1 MSDPGTQQPKVAL
14 TASYHWLLARRYF
27 GSRSNPRLPS
37 LTSTLSILAVALGV
51 TAMIIVL
58 AVMGGFENDLRDKIV
73 GTKAHVLVSSGSGD
87 DLGEVGPLLA
97 AIRTLPEVKGA
108 SAYLESDMMMSS
120 NVSYSGIVLRGI
132 DWQETAE
139 TSGLLKTIRAGEIS
153 WLDNPDKARRR
164 QLWPPPS
171 GSGEGSGSGDG
182 SGMENY
188 RRLRQRADEAMQKLE
203 AANEELEKLRLRME
217 GRAEASG
224 SDEAEASGAMPPLPG
239 MEQGGMPPLPGMEQG
254 GMPPLPGMEQGGM
267 PPLPGMEQGGVVPS
281 EPPVSL
287 PGCAVGTELADAL
300 GLDVGDAVNLIDPE
314 GDIGPTGFIPRS
326 RPFRVVAIFYTGLY
340 EYDSRLVFTK
350 LDVARGLLRVGP
362 EVASGVEVRG
372 QNLDDATALRDAVLA
387 RIADLGRKDLKAADW
402 KELNRNLF
410 QALRL
415 EKIAMYFVMSITI
428 VVASFAVVCVL
439 LMIVIEKRREI
450 AIVKSMGAGAAD
462 ISLIFRLLGGHIA
475 IIGTAVGL
483 GMGLLAILYLMTIG
497 IPLDPNVYYI
507 SRLPVSVEA
516 TEIIA
521 VVVAALL
528 LGFAATIQ
536 PAREAAR
543 LDPVS
548 ALRHD
553 D

>member
-27 GSRSNPRLPS
+27 SSRNNPRLPS
-37 LTSTLSILAVALGV
+37 LTSSLSILAVALGV

-254 GMPPLPGMEQGGM
+254 GMPPLPGMEQGG
-267 PPLPGMEQGGVVPS
+267 VVPS

-372 QNLDDATALRDAVLA
+372 QNLDDATELRDAVLA

>member
-1 MSDPGTQQPKVAL
+1 MSDQGTQQPKVAL

-37 LTSTLSILAVALGV
+37 LTSTLSILAVSLGV

-87 DLGEVGPLLA
+87 DMGNVAPLLA
-97 AIRTLPEVKGA
+97 SLRQLPEVKGA

-153 WLDNPDKARRR
+153 WLDSPDKARRR

-171 GSGEGSGSGDG
+171 GSGDGSGSGEG
-182 SGMENY
+182 SGMANY

-224 SDEAEASGAMPPLPG
+224 AAEVEASGAMPPLPG
-239 MEQGGMPPLPGMEQG
+239 MEQAGMPPLPGMEQG
-254 GMPPLPGMEQGGM
+254 GMPPLPGMEKS
-267 PPLPGMEQGGVVPS
+267 GVSPS

-372 QNLDDATALRDAVLA
+372 QNLDDATELRDAVSA
-387 RIADLGRKDLKAADW
+387 SIASLGRKDLKAADW
-402 KELNRNLF
+402 KELTRNLF

-507 SRLPVSVEA
+507 DRLPVSVEA

-536 PAREAAR
+536 PARDAAR

>member
-37 LTSTLSILAVALGV
+37 LTSTLSILAVSLGV

-87 DLGEVGPLLA
+87 DMGNVAPLLA
-97 AIRTLPEVKGA
+97 ALRQLPEVKGA

-171 GSGEGSGSGDG
+171 GSGDGSGSGEG
-182 SGMENY
+182 SGMANY

-203 AANEELEKLRLRME
+203 AANEELERLRLRME
-217 GRAEASG
+217 GRADASG
-224 SDEAEASGAMPPLPG
+224 QPEVEASGAMPPLPG
-239 MEQGGMPPLPGMEQG
+239 MEQAGMPPLPGMEQG
-254 GMPPLPGMEQGGM
+254 EM
-267 PPLPGMEQGGVVPS
+267 PPLPGMEQGGVAPS

-372 QNLDDATALRDAVLA
+372 QNLDDATALRDAVSA
-387 RIADLGRKDLKAADW
+387 RITSLGRSDLKAADW

-450 AIVKSMGAGAAD
+450 AIVKSMGAGSAD

-507 SRLPVSVEA
+507 DRLPVSVEA
-516 TEIIA
+516 VEIIA

>member
-1 MSDPGTQQPKVAL
+1 MTVPETQGPKAAL

-27 GSRSNPRLPS
+27 SSRTNPRLPS
-37 LTSTLSILAVALGV
+37 LTSALSILAVALGV

-87 DLGEVGPLLA
+87 DLDDATALLA
-97 AIRTLPEVKGA
+97 ELRKLPEVKGA

-132 DWQETAE
+132 DWKQTAE

-153 WLDNPDKARRR
+153 WLDTPDKARRR
-164 QLWPPPS
+164 TLWPVPP
-171 GSGEGSGSGDG
+171 EGSAEGSAEG

-188 RRLRQRADEAMQKLE
+188 RRLKERAEAAMKKLE
-203 AANEELEKLRLRME
+203 AANAELDRLQRRME

-224 SDEAEASGAMPPLPG
+224 SAEPVAEASGAMPPLPG
-239 MEQGGMPPLPGMEQG
+239 MEEAAMPPLPGMEKGSLQ
-254 GMPPLPGMEQGGM
+254 
-267 PPLPGMEQGGVVPS
+267 PS
-281 EPPVSL
+281 APPVSL

-340 EYDSRLVFTK
+340 EYDSRLVFTN

-362 EVASGVEVRG
+362 GMASGIEVRG
-372 QNLDDATALRDAVLA
+372 QNLDDATALRDAVAA
-387 RIADLGRKDLKAADW
+387 RLTALGRTTLRAADW

-462 ISLIFRLLGGHIA
+462 IGLIFRLLGGHIA
-475 IIGTAVGL
+475 IIGTVVGL
-483 GMGLLAILYLMTIG
+483 AMGLLAILYLMTIG

-507 SRLPVSVEA
+507 DRLPVSVEA

-521 VVVAALL
+521 VVFAALL
-528 LGFAATIQ
+528 LGFGATIQ

>member
-1 MSDPGTQQPKVAL
+1 MTEPGTQQPKVAL

-27 GSRSNPRLPS
+27 GSRNNPRLPS
-37 LTSTLSILAVALGV
+37 LTSTLSILAVSLGV

-87 DLGEVGPLLA
+87 DLGEVGQLLA
-97 AIRTLPEVKGA
+97 SLRTLPEVKGA

-132 DWQETAE
+132 DWKETAE

-171 GSGEGSGSGDG
+171 GSGDGSGSGEG
-182 SGMENY
+182 SGMANY
-188 RRLRQRADEAMQKLE
+188 RRLRQRADEAMKKLE

-224 SDEAEASGAMPPLPG
+224 VAEVEASGAMPPLPG

-254 GMPPLPGMEQGGM
+254 GMPPLPGMEQGGV
-267 PPLPGMEQGGVVPS
+267 GPS

-372 QNLDDATALRDAVLA
+372 QNLDDATALRDAVSA
-387 RIADLGRKDLKAADW
+387 KITSLGRTDLKAADW

-507 SRLPVSVEA
+507 DRLPVSVEA

>member
-1 MSDPGTQQPKVAL
+1 MTEPAEQESKPTL

-27 GSRSNPRLPS
+27 SSRANPRLPS
-37 LTSTLSILAVALGV
+37 LTSALSILAVGLGV

-73 GTKAHVLVSSGSGD
+73 GTKAHVLVSAGSGD
-87 DLGEVGPLLA
+87 DLSGVPELLSDL
-97 AIRTLPEVKGA
+97 RKLPEVRGA

-132 DWQETAE
+132 EWKETAE

-153 WLDNPDKARRR
+153 WLDTPDKARRHA
-164 QLWPPPS
+164 LWPGPGA

-188 RRLRQRADEAMQKLE
+188 RRLKARADAAMAKLE
-203 AANEELEKLRLRME
+203 AANAELERLRKRME
-217 GRAEASG
+217 QGEGSAVAEASG
-224 SDEAEASGAMPPLPG
+224 VMPPLPGTEEAAMPPLPG
-239 MEQGGMPPLPGMEQG
+239 MEEAAMPPLPGMEEAG
-254 GMPPLPGMEQGGM
+254 TAPL
-267 PPLPGMEQGGVVPS
+267 LPE
-281 EPPVSL
+281 VSL

-340 EYDSRLVFTK
+340 EYDSRLVFTA

-362 EVASGVEVRG
+362 DAASGIEVRG
-372 QNLDDATALRDAVLA
+372 QDLDGATRLRDAVAARLA
-387 RIADLGRKDLKAADW
+387 ATGHRSLKAADW

-450 AIVKSMGAGAAD
+450 AIVKSMGASAAD
-462 ISLIFRLLGGHIA
+462 IGLVFRLLGGHIA
-475 IIGTAVGL
+475 LIGTAFGL

-507 SRLPVSVEA
+507 DRLPVSVEA
-516 TEIIA
+516 AEIIA

-528 LGFAATIQ
+528 LGVAATIQ

>member
-1 MSDPGTQQPKVAL
+1 MSDPGTQQPKAAL

-27 GSRSNPRLPS
+27 SSRNNPRLPS

-132 DWQETAE
+132 DWKETAE

-188 RRLRQRADEAMQKLE
+188 RRLRQRADEAMKKLE

-224 SDEAEASGAMPPLPG
+224 SAEAEASGAMPPLPG
-239 MEQGGMPPLPGMEQG
+239 MEQAEMPSLPGMEQGAMPPLPGTEQGAMPPLPGMEQRV
-254 GMPPLPGMEQGGM
+254 E
-267 PPLPGMEQGGVVPS
+267 PS
-281 EPPVSL
+281 TPPVSL

-372 QNLDDATALRDAVLA
+372 QNLDDATALRDAVSA
-387 RIADLGRKDLKAADW
+387 RIAGLGRTDLKAADW

-507 SRLPVSVEA
+507 DRLPVSVEA
-516 TEIIA
+516 VEIIA

>member
-27 GSRSNPRLPS
+27 SSRNNPRLPS

-239 MEQGGMPPLPGMEQG
+239 MEQGGMPPLPGMEK
-254 GMPPLPGMEQGGM
+254 GGM

-372 QNLDDATALRDAVLA
+372 QNLDDATELRDAVLA

>member
-1 MSDPGTQQPKVAL
+1 MSDQGTQQPKAAL
-14 TASYHWLLARRYF
+14 TSSYHWLLARRYF

-37 LTSTLSILAVALGV
+37 LTSTLSILAVSLGV

-97 AIRTLPEVKGA
+97 ALRSLPEVKGA

-153 WLDNPDKARRR
+153 WLDSPDKARRR

-171 GSGEGSGSGDG
+171 GSGDGSGSGEG

-224 SDEAEASGAMPPLPG
+224 AAEVEASGAMPPLPG
-239 MEQGGMPPLPGMEQG
+239 MEQAGMPPLPGMEQG
-254 GMPPLPGMEQGGM
+254 GMPPLPGMEK
-267 PPLPGMEQGGVVPS
+267 GGVAPS

-372 QNLDDATALRDAVLA
+372 QNLDDATELRDAVSA
-387 RIADLGRKDLKAADW
+387 SIASLGRKDLKAADW

-507 SRLPVSVEA
+507 DRLPVSVEA

>member
-1 MSDPGTQQPKVAL
+1 MTEPGTQQPKVAL

-27 GSRSNPRLPS
+27 GSRNNPRLPS

-87 DLGEVGPLLA
+87 DMGDVAPLLA
-97 AIRTLPEVKGA
+97 SLRQLPEVKGA

-153 WLDNPDKARRR
+153 WLDSPDKARRR

-171 GSGEGSGSGDG
+171 GSGDGSGSGEG
-182 SGMENY
+182 SGMANY

-224 SDEAEASGAMPPLPG
+224 AAEVEASGAMPPLPG
-239 MEQGGMPPLPGMEQG
+239 MEQAGMPPLPGMEQA
-254 GMPPLPGMEQGGM
+254 GM

-372 QNLDDATALRDAVLA
+372 QNLDDATELRDAVSA
-387 RIADLGRKDLKAADW
+387 SIASLGRTDLKAADW

-507 SRLPVSVEA
+507 DRLPVSVEA

>member
-1 MSDPGTQQPKVAL
+1 MSDPGTQQPKAAL

-27 GSRSNPRLPS
+27 SSRNNPRLPS

-132 DWQETAE
+132 DWKETAE

-188 RRLRQRADEAMQKLE
+188 RRLRQRADEAMKKLE

-224 SDEAEASGAMPPLPG
+224 SAEAEASGAMPPLPG
-239 MEQGGMPPLPGMEQG
+239 MEQAEMPSLPGMEQGAMPPLPGMEQG
-254 GMPPLPGMEQGGM
+254 AMPPLPGMEQRA
-267 PPLPGMEQGGVVPS
+267 EPS
-281 EPPVSL
+281 TPPVSL

-372 QNLDDATALRDAVLA
+372 QNLDDATALRDAVSA
-387 RIADLGRKDLKAADW
+387 RIAGLGRTDLKAADW

-507 SRLPVSVEA
+507 DRLPVSVEA
-516 TEIIA
+516 VEIIA

>member
-254 GMPPLPGMEQGGM
+254 G
-267 PPLPGMEQGGVVPS
+267 VVPS

-372 QNLDDATALRDAVLA
+372 QNLDDATELRDAVVA

>member
-1 MSDPGTQQPKVAL
+1 MK
-14 TASYHWLLARRYF
+14 
-27 GSRSNPRLPS
+27 
-37 LTSTLSILAVALGV
+37 
-51 TAMIIVL
+51 
-58 AVMGGFENDLRDKIV
+58 
-73 GTKAHVLVSSGSGD
+73 
-87 DLGEVGPLLA
+87 
-97 AIRTLPEVKGA
+97 
-108 SAYLESDMMMSS
+108 
-120 NVSYSGIVLRGI
+120 
-132 DWQETAE
+132 
-139 TSGLLKTIRAGEIS
+139 
-153 WLDNPDKARRR
+153 
-164 QLWPPPS
+164 
-171 GSGEGSGSGDG
+171 
-182 SGMENY
+182 
-188 RRLRQRADEAMQKLE
+188 KLE

-224 SDEAEASGAMPPLPG
+224 SAEAEASGAMPPLPG
-239 MEQGGMPPLPGMEQG
+239 MEQAEMPSLPGMEQGAMPPLPGMEQG
-254 GMPPLPGMEQGGM
+254 AMPPLPGMEQRA
-267 PPLPGMEQGGVVPS
+267 EPS
-281 EPPVSL
+281 TPPVSL

-372 QNLDDATALRDAVLA
+372 QNLDDATALRDAVSA
-387 RIADLGRKDLKAADW
+387 RIAGLGRTDLKAADW

-507 SRLPVSVEA
+507 DRLPVSVEA
-516 TEIIA
+516 VEIIA

>member
-1 MSDPGTQQPKVAL
+1 MTGPETQEPKAAL
-14 TASYHWLLARRYF
+14 TSSYHWLLARRYF
-27 GSRSNPRLPS
+27 SSRTSPRLPS
-37 LTSTLSILAVALGV
+37 LTSTLSILAVSLGV

-73 GTKAHVLVSSGSGD
+73 GTKAHVLISSGSGD
-87 DLGEVGPLLA
+87 DMGDVA
-97 AIRTLPEVKGA
+97 ALMTALRDLPEVKGA

-132 DWQETAE
+132 DWKQTAE

-153 WLDNPDKARRR
+153 WLDTPDKARRR
-164 QLWPPPS
+164 ALWPGPAG
-171 GSGEGSGSGDG
+171 GSGEGSAEG

-188 RRLRQRADEAMQKLE
+188 RQLKERAEAAMQKLE
-203 AANEELEKLRLRME
+203 AANAELERLQARME
-217 GRAEASG
+217 GREEG
-224 SDEAEASGAMPPLPG
+224 SAAAEASGAMPPLPG
-239 MEQGGMPPLPGMEQG
+239 MEEAAMPPLPGTEEAAMPALPGMEQG
-254 GMPPLPGMEQGGM
+254 GLQ
-267 PPLPGMEQGGVVPS
+267 PS
-281 EPPVSL
+281 APPVSL

-340 EYDSRLVFTK
+340 EYDSRLVFTN

-372 QNLDDATALRDAVLA
+372 QNLDDATALRDAVAA
-387 RIADLGRKDLKAADW
+387 RLTNLGRSDLKAADW

-462 ISLIFRLLGGHIA
+462 IALIFRLLGGHIA
-475 IIGTAVGL
+475 IIGTIAGL
-483 GMGLLAILYLMTIG
+483 AMGLLAILYLMTIG

-507 SRLPVSVEA
+507 DRLPVSVEA
-516 TEIIA
+516 AEIIA
-521 VVVAALL
+521 VVFAALL

>member
-1 MSDPGTQQPKVAL
+1 MSDPGTQQPKAVL

-27 GSRSNPRLPS
+27 SSRNNPRLPS

-132 DWQETAE
+132 DWKETAE

-153 WLDNPDKARRR
+153 WLDSPDKARRR

-224 SDEAEASGAMPPLPG
+224 SDEAEASG
-239 MEQGGMPPLPGMEQG
+239 GMPPLPGMEQG
-254 GMPPLPGMEQGGM
+254 GMP
-267 PPLPGMEQGGVVPS
+267 S
-281 EPPVSL
+281 SPPVSL

-326 RPFRVVAIFYTGLY
+326 RPFRVVAVFYTGLY

-462 ISLIFRLLGGHIA
+462 ISLIFRILGGHIA

-507 SRLPVSVEA
+507 DRLPVSVEA
-516 TEIIA
+516 VEIIA

-528 LGFAATIQ
+528 LGLAATIQ

>member
-1 MSDPGTQQPKVAL
+1 MSDPGTQQPKAAL

-27 GSRSNPRLPS
+27 SSRNNPRLPS

-132 DWQETAE
+132 DWKETAE

-188 RRLRQRADEAMQKLE
+188 RRLRQRADEAMKKLE

-224 SDEAEASGAMPPLPG
+224 SAEAEASGAMPPLPG
-239 MEQGGMPPLPGMEQG
+239 MEQAEMPSLPGMEQGAMPPLPGTEQGAMPPLPGMEQRA
-254 GMPPLPGMEQGGM
+254 E
-267 PPLPGMEQGGVVPS
+267 PS
-281 EPPVSL
+281 TPPVSL

-372 QNLDDATALRDAVLA
+372 QNLDDATALRDAVSA
-387 RIADLGRKDLKAADW
+387 RIAGLGRTDLKAADW

-497 IPLDPNVYYI
+497 IPLDSNVYYI
-507 SRLPVSVEA
+507 DRLPVSVEA
-516 TEIIA
+516 VEIIA

>member
-1 MSDPGTQQPKVAL
+1 MSHPGTQQPKAAL

-27 GSRSNPRLPS
+27 SSRNNPRLPS
-37 LTSTLSILAVALGV
+37 LTSSLSILAVALGV

-132 DWQETAE
+132 DWKETAE

-171 GSGEGSGSGDG
+171 GSGEDSGSGDG

-188 RRLRQRADEAMQKLE
+188 RRLRQRADEAMKKLE

-224 SDEAEASGAMPPLPG
+224 SAEAEASGAMPPLPG
-239 MEQGGMPPLPGMEQG
+239 MEQGAMPPLPGIEQGAMPPLPGMEQRS
-254 GMPPLPGMEQGGM
+254 E
-267 PPLPGMEQGGVVPS
+267 PS
-281 EPPVSL
+281 TPPVSL

-372 QNLDDATALRDAVLA
+372 QNLDDATALRDAVSA
-387 RIADLGRKDLKAADW
+387 RIAGLGRKDLKAADW

-462 ISLIFRLLGGHIA
+462 ISLIFRILGGHIA
-475 IIGTAVGL
+475 IIGIAVGL

-507 SRLPVSVEA
+507 DRLPVSVEA
-516 TEIIA
+516 VEIIA

>member
-1 MSDPGTQQPKVAL
+1 MTEPGTQQPKVAL

-27 GSRSNPRLPS
+27 GSRNNPRLPS
-37 LTSTLSILAVALGV
+37 LTSTLSILAVSLGV

-87 DLGEVGPLLA
+87 DLGDVGPLLA

-132 DWQETAE
+132 DWKETAE

-171 GSGEGSGSGDG
+171 GSGDGSGSGEG
-182 SGMENY
+182 SGMANY

-224 SDEAEASGAMPPLPG
+224 AAEVEASGGMPPLPGMEQAEMPPLPG
-239 MEQGGMPPLPGMEQG
+239 MEQGGMPPLPGMEK
-254 GMPPLPGMEQGGM
+254 
-267 PPLPGMEQGGVVPS
+267 GGVAPS

-314 GDIGPTGFIPRS
+314 GDISATGFMPRS

-372 QNLDDATALRDAVLA
+372 QNLDDATALRDAVSA
-387 RIADLGRKDLKAADW
+387 RITSLGRTDLKAADW

-507 SRLPVSVEA
+507 DRLPVSVEA

>member
-1 MSDPGTQQPKVAL
+1 MTEPGAQEPKPAL

-27 GSRSNPRLPS
+27 SSRANPRLPS
-37 LTSTLSILAVALGV
+37 LTSALSILAVGLGV

-73 GTKAHVLVSSGSGD
+73 GTKAHVLVSAGSGE
-87 DLGEVGPLLA
+87 DLTGVPELLA
-97 AIRTLPEVKGA
+97 DLRRLPEVRGA

-132 DWQETAE
+132 DWKQTAE

-153 WLDNPDKARRR
+153 WLDTPDKARRHA
-164 QLWPPPS
+164 LWPGP
-171 GSGEGSGSGDG
+171 GDGSGSGDGSGAG

-188 RRLRQRADEAMQKLE
+188 RRLKARAEAAMAKLE
-203 AANEELEKLRLRME
+203 AANAELERLRQRME
-217 GRAEASG
+217 QGEGSAPSEASG
-224 SDEAEASGAMPPLPG
+224 GMPPLPGMEEAAMPPLPG
-239 MEQGGMPPLPGMEQG
+239 MEQSVTAPL
-254 GMPPLPGMEQGGM
+254 LPE
-267 PPLPGMEQGGVVPS
+267 
-281 EPPVSL
+281 VSL

-340 EYDSRLVFTK
+340 EYDSRLVFTA

-362 EVASGVEVRG
+362 DVASGIEVRG
-372 QNLDDATALRDAVLA
+372 QDLDGATALRDAIAARLA
-387 RIADLGRKDLKAADW
+387 ASGRSTLKAADW

-450 AIVKSMGAGAAD
+450 AIVKSMGAGAGD

-475 IIGTAVGL
+475 LIGTAFGL

-507 SRLPVSVEA
+507 DRLPVSVEA
-516 TEIIA
+516 VEIIA

-528 LGFAATIQ
+528 LGVAATIQ

>member
-1 MSDPGTQQPKVAL
+1 MSDQGTQQPQAAL

-37 LTSTLSILAVALGV
+37 LTSTLSILAVSLGV

-97 AIRTLPEVKGA
+97 ALRSLPEVKGA

-171 GSGEGSGSGDG
+171 GSGDGSGSGEG
-182 SGMENY
+182 SGMANY

-224 SDEAEASGAMPPLPG
+224 AAEVEASGAMPPLPG
-239 MEQGGMPPLPGMEQG
+239 MEQA

-267 PPLPGMEQGGVVPS
+267 PPLPGMEQGGVAPS

-372 QNLDDATALRDAVLA
+372 QNLDDATELRDAVSA
-387 RIADLGRKDLKAADW
+387 SIASLGRKDLKAADW

-507 SRLPVSVEA
+507 DRLPVSVEA

>member
-1 MSDPGTQQPKVAL
+1 MSDQGTQQPKVAL

-27 GSRSNPRLPS
+27 GSRNNPRLPS
-37 LTSTLSILAVALGV
+37 LTSTLSILAVSLGV

-97 AIRTLPEVKGA
+97 ALRSLPEVKGA

-132 DWQETAE
+132 DWKETAE

-171 GSGEGSGSGDG
+171 GSGDGSGSGEG
-182 SGMENY
+182 SGMANY
-188 RRLRQRADEAMQKLE
+188 RRLRQRADEAMKKLE

-224 SDEAEASGAMPPLPG
+224 VAEVEASGAMPPLPG

-254 GMPPLPGMEQGGM
+254 GVG
-267 PPLPGMEQGGVVPS
+267 PS

-372 QNLDDATALRDAVLA
+372 QNLDDATALRDAVSA
-387 RIADLGRKDLKAADW
+387 RIASLGRTDLKAADW

-507 SRLPVSVEA
+507 DRLPVSVEA